1 MSMLGKKGRGVHDTR
16 WVGIGEMNVEG
27 LCIADFA
34 LASDDAILNFY
45 FILFFFKTD
54 NHNITYKSG
63 ERKTNRLS
71 VVPRNHLKEIKDIAK
86 CVYVCQHQLA
96 TEWELRRAKGGKQQ
110 RVQKIK

>member
-45 FILFFFKTD
+45 YFFQ
-54 NHNITYKSG
+54 
-63 ERKTNRLS
+63 NR
-71 VVPRNHLKEIKDIAK
+71 
-86 CVYVCQHQLA
+86 
-96 TEWELRRAKGGKQQ
+96 
-110 RVQKIK
+110 